1 VVITRS
7 RNKKEANVMMMI
19 RSRNK
24 KEANAI
30 DQGVVSVNEEEGRM
44 VDVNRLKGTV
54 VKMKEL

>member
-1 VVITRS
+1 
-7 RNKKEANVMMMI
+7 MMI
-19 RSRNK
+19 TRSRNK

-44 VDVNRLKGTV
+44 VDANRLKGTV